1 MASTV
6 RGDVAHTNRANVKA
20 CGHMS
25 VTSRFYGGS
34 PIRNRMGGRR
44 VRGREEQK
52 EGGGGKGGRKVEGI
66 MAYQVGKADCMQ
78 SSLFLLLLAS

>member
-1 MASTV
+1 
-6 RGDVAHTNRANVKA
+6 
-20 CGHMS
+20 
-25 VTSRFYGGS
+25 
-34 PIRNRMGGRR
+34 MGGRR